1 MTANHT
7 DDLQLLAR
15 IKAGE
20 SRAFDQLFLKYYP
33 NLLHFCRSLLPY
45 PSDEGEDVVL
55 EVFQQVWRH
64 REKMNIHSS
73 LSAFLYASVKNRV
86 YDYRRK
92 QHPGTNMPLEEIPG
106 ELIANREC
114 PDQVLTYKELSESL
128 EKLIKLL
135 PERMQLIFRMNR
147 EDQLTYQE
155 IANLLE
161 ISVNSVKT
169 QMYRAIKF
177 LKESYR
183 FDNPAS

>member
-15 IKAGE
+15 IKVGE
-20 SRAFDQLFLKYYP
+20 SRAFDLLFLKYYP
-33 NLLHFCRSLLPY
+33 NLLHFSRSLLPY
-45 PSDEGEDVVL
+45 PSDEAEDVVL
-55 EVFQQVWRH
+55 EVFHQFWRS
-64 REKMNIHSS
+64 RDTINIHSS

-92 QHPGTNMPLEEIPG
+92 LKPNRPLEEIQDDIMASQEG
-106 ELIANREC
+106 
-114 PDQVLTYKELSESL
+114 PDHALNYKEIAENL

-147 EDQLTYQE
+147 EDELSYQE
-155 IANLLE
+155 IADLLE
-161 ISVNSVKT
+161 ISINSVKT

-177 LKESYR
+177 LKETYR
-183 FDNPAS
+183 FDSSIV